1 MPLAQWKSMRRREL
15 LGLLG
20 SAALWPLAA
29 RAQQPMPVIGFLHN
43 ASFTDT
49 RSQVSA
55 FWAGM
60 EQASFA
66 ERRNIAVEYRWADG
80 RSERLPSLAMD
91 LVRQDVA
98 VIVVGGDNSI
108 TAAKRATGT
117 IPIVFVSGSDPV
129 RSGIVASLSHPGGNI
144 TGVSVASSELLA
156 KRLEVFHELAPRLSV
171 TALVN
176 PRNSNIAVQLQYLTE
191 TAKRIGILIQ
201 MVNASGEA
209 DFGPAVEEIAQ
220 RRHAGLLVA
229 NDGFLNSQRDRL
241 VALTT
246 RYAIPAAFGNREFV
260 EAGGLMSYG
269 PSLVE
274 AYRQAGNYVGRILKG
289 EESADL
295 PVQHP
300 IEFELVI
307 NRKTANSLGLKIPAT
322 LFAVANEVI
331 E

>member
-1 MPLAQWKSMRRREL
+1 MRRREL

-20 SAALWPLAA
+20 SVLWPLAG
-29 RAQQPMPVIGFLHN
+29 RAQQPIPVIGFLHN
-43 ASFTDT
+43 GSFTGT

-60 EQASFA
+60 EQAGFG
-66 ERRNIAVEYRWADG
+66 EHRNIAVEYRWADG
-80 RSERLPSLAMD
+80 RSVLPSLAMD

-98 VIVVGGDNSI
+98 VIVAGGDNAV

-117 IPIVFVSGSDPV
+117 IPIVFVSSSDPV

-144 TGVSVASSELLA
+144 TGVSVAAPELLA
-156 KRLEVFHELAPRLSV
+156 KRLEVLHELAPQLSV

-176 PRNSNIAVQLQYLTE
+176 PGNSNIAVQLQYLTE
-191 TAKRIGILIQ
+191 TARRIGIPIQ
-201 MVNASGEA
+201 IVNAAGEA
-209 DFGPAVEEIAQ
+209 DFGPAVDQIAQ
-220 RRHAGLLVA
+220 RREAALLVA

-269 PSLVE
+269 PSVVE
-274 AYRQAGNYVGRILKG
+274 AYQQAGLYVGRILKG
-289 EESADL
+289 EKSADL
-295 PVQHP
+295 PVQHTV
-300 IEFELVI
+300 EFELVI

-322 LFAVANEVI
+322 LLAVANEVI

>member
-1 MPLAQWKSMRRREL
+1 MRRREL

-20 SAALWPLAA
+20 SVAFWPLAA
-29 RAQQPMPVIGFLHN
+29 RAQHRVPVIGYLHD
-43 ASFTDT
+43 ASFT
-49 RSQVSA
+49 SAHPQVFA

-60 EQASFA
+60 EHAGFA
-66 ERRNIAVEYRWADG
+66 EHRNIAVEYRWADG
-80 RSERLPSLAMD
+80 RYELLPSLAMD

-98 VIVVGGDNSI
+98 VIVAGGGDNSVM
-108 TAAKRATGT
+108 AAKRATET
-117 IPIVFVSGSDPV
+117 IPIVFVSSSDPV
-129 RSGIVASLSHPGGNI
+129 RSGIVASLSQPGGNI
-144 TGVSVASSELLA
+144 TGVSLASTELLA
-156 KRLEVFHELAPRLSV
+156 KRLEVLHELVPQLSV

-176 PRNSNIAVQLQYLTE
+176 PGNPDIAVQLQYLTE
-191 TAKRIGILIQ
+191 AGQRIGISIQ
-201 MVNASGEA
+201 IVNAAGEA
-209 DFGPAVEEIAQ
+209 DFGPALDEVAQ
-220 RRHAGLLVA
+220 RREAALLVA

-274 AYRQAGNYVGRILKG
+274 AYRQAGIYVGRILKG
-289 EESADL
+289 AKPADL

-307 NRKTANSLGLKIPAT
+307 NLKTAKSLDLKIPSALLGVT
-322 LFAVANEVI
+322 NDVI

>member
-1 MPLAQWKSMRRREL
+1 MRRREL

-20 SAALWPLAA
+20 SSAWTLAA
-29 RAQQPMPVIGFLHN
+29 RAQQLRPAIGFLHS
-43 ASFTDT
+43 ASFAGT
-49 RSQVSA
+49 RPEVLA

-60 EQASFA
+60 EQAGFA
-66 ERRNIAVEYRWADG
+66 EQRNIAVEYRWADG
-80 RSERLPSLAMD
+80 HYELLPGLAMD

-98 VIVVGGDNSI
+98 VIVAGGGDNSI
-108 TAAKRATGT
+108 TAAKQATEML
-117 IPIVFVSGSDPV
+117 PIVFVSSSDPV
-129 RSGIVASLSHPGGNI
+129 RSGIVKSLSHPGGNI
-144 TGVSVASSELLA
+144 TGVSLGSAELLA
-156 KRLEVFHELAPRLSV
+156 KRFEVLHELAPRLSI

-176 PRNSNIAVQLQYLTE
+176 PGNPDFAVQLQYLTE
-191 TAKRIGILIQ
+191 AAKRIGIPTEIL
-201 MVNASGEA
+201 NASREG
-209 DFGPAVEEIAQ
+209 DFGPALDEVV
-220 RRHAGLLVA
+220 RRREAALLVA
-229 NDGFLNSQRDRL
+229 NDDFFNSQQDRL

-274 AYRQAGNYVGRILKG
+274 AYQQAAIYVGRILKG
-289 EESADL
+289 EKPADL

-307 NRKTANSLGLKIPAT
+307 NRKTAKSLGLQIPSA
-322 LFAVANEVI
+322 LLSAANDVI

>member
-1 MPLAQWKSMRRREL
+1 
-15 LGLLG
+15 
-20 SAALWPLAA
+20 
-29 RAQQPMPVIGFLHN
+29 
-43 ASFTDT
+43 
-49 RSQVSA
+49 
-55 FWAGM
+55 
-60 EQASFA
+60 
-66 ERRNIAVEYRWADG
+66 
-80 RSERLPSLAMD
+80 
-91 LVRQDVA
+91 VA
-98 VIVVGGDNSI
+98 VIVAGGDNSA

-144 TGVSVASSELLA
+144 TGVSVASPELLA

-176 PRNSNIAVQLQYLTE
+176 PGNPNIAVQLQYLTE
-191 TAKRIGILIQ
+191 TANRIGIPIQ
-201 MVNASGEA
+201 IVNASGEA
-209 DFGPAVEEIAQ
+209 DFGPAVDEIAQ
-220 RRHAGLLVA
+220 RRQGGLLVA

-246 RYAIPAAFGNREFV
+246 RYAIPAALGNREFV

-274 AYRQAGNYVGRILKG
+274 GYRQAGLYVGRILKG
-289 EESADL
+289 EKSADL

-307 NRKTANSLGLKIPAT
+307 NRKTANSLGLKIPPT
-322 LFAVANEVI
+322 LLAVTNEVI
-331 E
+331 Q